1 MKSKSPLSPMSFC
14 TTWGKITML
23 MPNDVFLPIK
33 GLQCN
38 TCGKVT
44 LIMLSDVLQ
53 LKRTMFL
60 WNPCGGKIILIILND
75 VFVCQKSNVL
85 L

>member
-1 MKSKSPLSPMSFC
+1 
-14 TTWGKITML
+14 
-23 MPNDVFLPIK
+23 VFLPIK

-44 LIMLSDVLQ
+44 LIMLSNVLQ
-53 LKRTMFL
+53 LKRTMLL
-60 WNPCGGKIILIILND
+60 WNPCGGKMIILND